1 MIHRTYSTR
10 IIWNTNFF
18 SIWTLSSTNSRLLA
32 FIGLFPDLAQDG
44 ANLFAV
50 LLEKKVEK
58 Y

>member
-1 MIHRTYSTR
+1 MINRTYSRR